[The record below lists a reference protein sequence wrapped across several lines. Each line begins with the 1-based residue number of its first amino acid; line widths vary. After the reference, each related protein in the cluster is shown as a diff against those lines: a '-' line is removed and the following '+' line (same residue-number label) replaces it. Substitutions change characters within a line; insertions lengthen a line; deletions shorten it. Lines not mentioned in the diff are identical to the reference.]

1 MYINLEEKYMKNTK
15 SFKLFL
21 AFTFMLS
28 ATGIILQPQA
38 EAGSSPRISITINS
52 IEETLSHAPI
62 KRSGRVYVPLRDLG
76 GLLSL
81 HTSWNPNTKSIQVL
95 GVGQEIVLR
104 ANDSKAMVNGKSIKI
119 DAPPIDKQG
128 VTYVP
133 LQLFASVLK
142 VPLTWNAKTNTVS
155 ANYTSPYL
163 YTSVQGTPFWFHKKD
178 GTLYMSN
185 GTKPILIGKT
195 SMGINEIGTL
205 TAAKLD
211 ANSYFLQIH
220 DNYGEPHINDAV
232 FRAIIHK
239 EKLALSSQ
247 VHYWGHHNH
256 ESIQKAGDLIVMID
270 GKTLKLADAKGAVKA
285 AYQAKDLFGEEDN
298 FTVEGAFDEYLLV
311 RPYKKSLLHL
321 FNTKTK
327 QSVMLYKE
335 LLSEQDKEIIETM
348 INDGATGDSDYA
360 GDRLSFVKK
369 KGKTLYFNRNENSL
383 TYQLK

>member
-1 MYINLEEKYMKNTK
+1 MKNTK
-15 SFKLFL
+15 SFKFFL
-21 AFTFMLS
+21 AFTLMLS

-38 EAGSSPRISITINS
+38 NASSSPRISITINN
-52 IEETLSHAPI
+52 IDATLSHDPM

-76 GLLSL
+76 TLLSL

-104 ANDSKAMVNGKSIKI
+104 PNDSKAMVNGKSIKI

-155 ANYTSPYL
+155 TNYTSPYL

-178 GTLYMSN
+178 GSLYIST
-185 GTKPILIGKT
+185 GSKPISVGKT
-195 SMGINEIGTL
+195 SMNIKEISTF

-211 ANSYFLQIH
+211 AKSYLLQIH
-220 DNYGEPHINDAV
+220 DNYGEPHINDVV
-232 FRAIIHK
+232 FRAIVHK

-247 VHYWGHHNH
+247 VDYWGHHNH
-256 ESIQKAGDLIVMID
+256 ESIEKANNLIVMID
-270 GKTLKLADAKGAVKA
+270 GKNLKLADAKGTVKA
-285 AYQAKDLFGEEDN
+285 SYQAKDLFGEDDN

-311 RPYKKSLLHL
+311 RPYQKSLLHL

-335 LLSEQDKEIIETM
+335 LMSESDPDRKIFEQMLS
-348 INDGATGDSDYA
+348 DGAIKDPDYV
-360 GDRLSFVKK
+360 GDRLYFVKK
-369 KGKTLYFNRNENSL
+369 EGNTVHFKHVEPFGTKETSY